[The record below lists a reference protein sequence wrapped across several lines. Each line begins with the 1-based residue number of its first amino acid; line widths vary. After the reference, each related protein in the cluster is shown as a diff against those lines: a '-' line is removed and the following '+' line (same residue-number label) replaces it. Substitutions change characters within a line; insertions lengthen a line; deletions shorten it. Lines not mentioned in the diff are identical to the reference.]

1 MDHPPRILLI
11 EDDQR
16 IAQSISLG
24 LSRKGFDVA
33 IAYDGTLGVRQAS
46 AGGFDLL
53 LLDINLPGLNGF
65 EVCRT
70 LRQQGNPV
78 PILML
83 TALGEVDDKV
93 EGLDRGADDYLVK
106 PFDFRELLARIHA
119 LLRRRHVG
127 PEAAEL
133 LREADLEVNL
143 AAKTVRRGERPI
155 PLTAREYELL
165 VYLLRNKGRVVSKL
179 DIVEQ
184 VWDLNFDT
192 NTNLVEV
199 YINYLRRKMDRDFTP
214 KLIHTRLG
222 LGYVLKA
229 EP

>member
-11 EDDQR
+11 EDDKR

-24 LSRKGFDVA
+24 LSRKGFDVS
-33 IAYDGTLGVRQAS
+33 IAYDGALGARQAS

-53 LLDINLPGLNGF
+53 LLDINLPGMNGF
-65 EVCRT
+65 DVCRT
-70 LRQQGNPV
+70 LREHGNPV

-83 TALGEVDDKV
+83 TALGEVDDRV
-93 EGLDRGADDYLVK
+93 EGLDCGADDYLVK
-106 PFDFRELLARIHA
+106 PFDFRELVARIHA
-119 LLRRRHVG
+119 LLRRRNAA

-143 AAKTVRRGERPI
+143 AAKTVRRGERLI

-165 VYLLRNKGRVVSKL
+165 VYLLRNKGRVLSKL

>member
-1 MDHPPRILLI
+1 MESNPRILLI
-11 EDDQR
+11 EDDKR

-24 LSRKGFDVA
+24 LSRKGFDVS
-33 IAYDGTLGVRQAS
+33 IAYDGTLGARQAS

-53 LLDINLPGLNGF
+53 LLDVN
-65 EVCRT
+65 C
-70 LRQQGNPV
+70 
-78 PILML
+78 
-83 TALGEVDDKV
+83 
-93 EGLDRGADDYLVK
+93 GADDYLVK
-106 PFDFRELLARIHA
+106 PFDFRELVARIHA
-119 LLRRRHVG
+119 LLRRRHAA

-143 AAKTVRRGERPI
+143 AAKTVRRGDRPI

-165 VYLLRNKGRVVSKL
+165 VYLLRNKGRVVAKL

-199 YINYLRRKMDRDFTP
+199 YINYLRRKLDRDFNP